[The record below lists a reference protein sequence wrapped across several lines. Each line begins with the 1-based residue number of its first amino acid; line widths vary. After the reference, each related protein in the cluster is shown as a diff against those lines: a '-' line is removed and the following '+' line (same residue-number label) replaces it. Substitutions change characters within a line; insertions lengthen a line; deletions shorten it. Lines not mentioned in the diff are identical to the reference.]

1 MSKGSR
7 EAILK
12 SFEALKVEGCVS
24 VTSLARAVS
33 LTRSSIYKYYPD
45 IVVLVRIYNSGIDV
59 EPKRQEELKVHLL
72 KKQLA
77 DRKHLVSVLTKAC
90 SELLVELEDARCDY
104 EDGIKSKNLMISFL
118 EKQLAEA
125 KVVRL
130 RPVK

>member
-12 SFEALKVEGCVS
+12 SFEALKLEGTLNI
-24 VTSLARAVS
+24 TSLARAVN

-45 IVVLVRIYNSGIDV
+45 IVELVRIYNSGIDA
-59 EPKRQEELKVHLL
+59 EPKRQQELKVHLL
-72 KKQLA
+72 KRQLS
-77 DRKHLVSVLTKAC
+77 DRKYLVSVLAKAC
-90 SELLVELEDARCDY
+90 SELLVELEDARRDY
-104 EDGIKSKNLMISFL
+104 EDEIKSKNLMILFL
-118 EKQLAEA
+118 EKQLAES